1 MGTVALL
8 HPHAEPT
15 RKVVRVTPGG
25 DTPPGAPTGGDDVV
39 ARCERAGDEPGGRQS
54 SEPHRRQ

>member
-39 ARCERAGDEPGGRQS
+39 ERCEGAGDEPGGR
-54 SEPHRRQ
+54 